1 MTKRARLLLPAIKE
15 TTLAKRADG
24 KRAMANLKYRLR
36 NVACLQSPTLY
47 VYVLGN
53 CTLAIRLCARQ
64 FSYLQG
70 FIRGG
75 GALPPNAPPNSSCLQ
90 TVSVYIAIAIK
101 VMHKIQCKRGL
112 TYTRSLI
119 C

>member
-75 GALPPNAPPNSSCLQ
+75 GELCPQTLPQ
-90 TVSVYIAIAIK
+90 TPHVYRLSVY
-101 VMHKIQCKRGL
+101 
-112 TYTRSLI
+112 T
-119 C
+119 